1 LKNNVLEKYETGNF
15 KSIYIGAK
23 PIIKLA
29 MLRLE
34 NFISYYLRGPGG
46 VDYQIDNLN
55 INSYAREIF
64 YFEQSDINKFEN
76 WTIYYDND
84 NDFLVIRHCFWDKAL
99 DRSVI
104 MKDEKLRSAVRLEGI
119 VNEIPHISN
128 QTIVNVERVD
138 KDKIL
143 DAIRYFD
150 KLISSM
156 NIMNLFQYVDYY
168 TGDYRVTRSYDLD
181 VRIEVLV
188 NNEILELYS
197 TINNIKKIIDDIIN
211 SSVNLEDEYT
221 ISLDYQLSPIA
232 MLKESYGLDS

>member
-1 LKNNVLEKYETGNF
+1 MLEKYETGNF
-15 KSIYIGAK
+15 RSIYIGAK

-34 NFISYYLRGPGG
+34 NFISYYLRGPSG
-46 VDYQIDNLN
+46 VDYQTDNPN
-55 INSYAREIF
+55 ISSYAREIF
-64 YFEQSDINKFEN
+64 YFEQADINKFEN

-84 NDFLVIRHCFWDKAL
+84 NDFLLVRHCFWDKAL

-104 MKDEKLRSAVRLEGI
+104 MKDEKLRSAVRIEGI
-119 VNEIPHISN
+119 VNEIPHIRN
-128 QTIVNVERVD
+128 QTIVNVARVD

-150 KLISSM
+150 ELISSM
-156 NIMNLFQYVDYY
+156 NIMNLFQHVDYY

-181 VRIEVLV
+181 VRIEIIV

-197 TINNIKKIIDDIIN
+197 TINNIKEIIDNIIN
-211 SSVNLEDEYT
+211 SSVNSEDEYT
-221 ISLDYQLSPIA
+221 ISLDYQFSPIA
-232 MLKESYGLDS
+232 MLKESYGLDL

>member
-1 LKNNVLEKYETGNF
+1 MKNNVLEKYETGNF
-15 KSIYIGAK
+15 RSIYIGAK

-34 NFISYYLRGPGG
+34 NFISYYLRGPSG
-46 VDYQIDNLN
+46 VDYQTDNPN
-55 INSYAREIF
+55 ISSYAREIF
-64 YFEQSDINKFEN
+64 YFEQADINKFEN

-84 NDFLVIRHCFWDKAL
+84 NDFLLVRHCFWDKAL

-104 MKDEKLRSAVRLEGI
+104 MKDEKLRSAVRMEGI
-119 VNEIPHISN
+119 VNEIPHIRN
-128 QTIVNVERVD
+128 QTIVNVARVD

-150 KLISSM
+150 ELISSM
-156 NIMNLFQYVDYY
+156 NIMNLFQHVDYY

-181 VRIEVLV
+181 VRIEIIV

-197 TINNIKKIIDDIIN
+197 TINNIKEIIDNIIN
-211 SSVNLEDEYT
+211 SSVNTEDEYT
-221 ISLDYQLSPIA
+221 ISLDYQFSPIA
-232 MLKESYGLDS
+232 MLKESYGLDL